1 VTKGLTCG
9 KKVVFKTIK
18 PGGETMNI
26 INYTIQ
32 ALATV
37 VESLPI
43 GTNLALYQFLW
54 MLVSGALLASRGALF
69 PALQSTGL
77 EAAEV
82 RRAWAAFRYGAWSI
96 DSMMKTWQTHIE
108 EQGKWQAHQYAGYYV
123 KAVDITA
130 YWRSSVKGIKSKHYD
145 AQANRALLAVVF
157 GLVGRVG
164 SVGEQRM
171 AVLSNL
177 IRADLTDPSESALQT
192 ELIKQ
197 VALGLAD
204 DEIPVL
210 DAGFKLKALHEAGLP
225 RFVVRLAKNFT
236 ARRNVLP
243 DYSGGR
249 RPEYGL
255 IVRPLARSYKG
266 RLIERTPPDHVE
278 TWQNQGLEFRAEFW
292 YDLALREC
300 KVSPENQTFTVVA
313 IYGPRFEEPW
323 LLACPLKLDGP
334 DLWGIYYDRW
344 PIEQLPLASKHM
356 VGAHRQFVFAEESCY
371 RLPELSLL
379 AGSIQT
385 YLAATL
391 PPIPTGFWD
400 HKPKRT
406 PGRLRRWLARM
417 TFSEL
422 PSPEQG
428 RIRKKASVTDHLPK
442 GIRGHRRSK
451 QPVPA

>member
-1 VTKGLTCG
+1 MD
-9 KKVVFKTIK
+9 TIH
-18 PGGETMNI
+18 
-26 INYTIQ
+26 YTTQ

-37 VESLPI
+37 VENLPI

-54 MLVSGALLASRGALF
+54 MLVSGALLTSRGALF
-69 PALQSTGL
+69 PALQAIGL
-77 EAAEV
+77 GAAEV

-96 DSMMKTWQTHIE
+96 NPILEAWQTHIE
-108 EQGKWQAHQYAGYYV
+108 AQGKWRAHQYAGYYV

-130 YWRSSVKGIKSKHYD
+130 YWRSSVKGIRSKHYD
-145 AQANRALLAVVF
+145 AEADKALPAVVF

-171 AVLSNL
+171 ALLTNL
-177 IRADLTDPSESALQT
+177 IRADLADPSEHALQT
-192 ELIKQ
+192 ELVKQ
-197 VALGLAD
+197 VALKLAD
-204 DEIPVL
+204 DEIPVF
-210 DAGFKLKALHEAGLP
+210 DAGFKPQALFAAGLS
-225 RFVVRLAKNFT
+225 RFVVRLAKNST

-243 DYSGGR
+243 DSSGGR
-249 RPEYGL
+249 SPEYGV
-255 IVRPLARSYKG
+255 IVRPLARSYNG
-266 RLIERTPPDHVE
+266 HFIERTPPDHTE

-292 YDLALREC
+292 YDLVLTDC
-300 KVSPENQTFTVVA
+300 KVSAENQIFTVIAV
-313 IYGPRFEEPW
+313 YDPRFAEPW
-323 LLACPLKLDGP
+323 LLACPLKLNGP
-334 DLWGIYYDRW
+334 DVWGIYHARW

-400 HKPKRT
+400 RSPKPT
-406 PGRLRRWLARM
+406 PGRLRRWLARV
-417 TFSEL
+417 TFPNL
-422 PSPEQG
+422 APPEQG
-428 RIRKKASVTDHLPK
+428 RIRRKASVTDHLPK

-451 QPVPA
+451 RPVPA

>member
-1 VTKGLTCG
+1 MN
-9 KKVVFKTIK
+9 TIH
-18 PGGETMNI
+18 
-26 INYTIQ
+26 YTIQ
-32 ALATV
+32 TLATV

-43 GTNLALYQFLW
+43 GTNLALYQFLG

-69 PALQSTGL
+69 PALQAIGL
-77 EAAEV
+77 GAAEV

-96 DSMMKTWQTHIE
+96 NPMLQTWQTHIE

-130 YWRSSVKGIKSKHYD
+130 YWRSSVKRIKSKHYD
-145 AQANRALLAVVF
+145 AQADRALPAVVF

-171 AVLSNL
+171 ALLTDL
-177 IRADLTDPSESALQT
+177 IRADLADSSERALQT
-192 ELIKQ
+192 ELVKQ
-197 VALGLAD
+197 VAMGLAD
-204 DEIPVL
+204 DEIPVF
-210 DAGFKLKALHEAGLP
+210 DAGFKLKALYAAGLS

-243 DYSGGR
+243 DSSGGR
-249 RPEYGL
+249 PPEYGV
-255 IVRPLARSYKG
+255 IVRPLPRSFSG
-266 RLIERTPPDHVE
+266 HLIERTPPDHVE
-278 TWQNQGLEFRAEFW
+278 TWQDQGLEFRAEFG
-292 YDLALREC
+292 YDLVLPDC
-300 KVSPENQTFTVVA
+300 KVSAENQIFTVIA
-313 IYGPRFEEPW
+313 IYDPRFKEPW
-323 LLACPLKLDGP
+323 LLACPLKLNGP
-334 DLWGIYYDRW
+334 DYWGIYHDRW
-344 PIEQLPLASKHM
+344 PIEQVPLASKHM

-400 HKPKRT
+400 RNPKRT
-406 PGRLRRWLARM
+406 PGRLRRWLARV
-417 TFSEL
+417 TFSDLVL
-422 PSPEQG
+422 PERG

-442 GIRGHRRSK
+442 GILGPRRSK
-451 QPVPA
+451 QLVPT